1 MNFSSLQ
8 AKLSEIG
15 ASRMECDYKLVENEG
30 LFQEYLE
37 MGMLNIMQCGNRF
50 LSNLRFPSPLVLQ
63 FGFITIFVAAFPL
76 APFFALLVSVS

>member
-1 MNFSSLQ
+1 MKFLCFLLK

-37 MGMLNIMQCGNRF
+37 MGKVTHNN
-50 LSNLRFPSPLVLQ
+50 
-63 FGFITIFVAAFPL
+63 
-76 APFFALLVSVS
+76 